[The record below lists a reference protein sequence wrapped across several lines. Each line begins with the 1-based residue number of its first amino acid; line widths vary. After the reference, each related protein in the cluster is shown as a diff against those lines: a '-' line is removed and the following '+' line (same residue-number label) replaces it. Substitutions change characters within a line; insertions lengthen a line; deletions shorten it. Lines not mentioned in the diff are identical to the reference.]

1 MKNSN
6 IEPELMD
13 QKKHK
18 SENINALEQGIVRK
32 LLEKYKSKYIYNMKT
47 VSDKNNQKRWA

>member
-1 MKNSN
+1 
-6 IEPELMD
+6 MD